1 METANT
7 AKEVIILFLMEK
19 KLVSFCLCETVCI
32 IIFPCKVFKDVLFFQ
47 RSVGILH
54 KAIQCSLNII
64 PRGDFF

>member
-1 METANT
+1 
-7 AKEVIILFLMEK
+7 MEK
-19 KLVSFCLCETVCI
+19 KLVTFCLCEAVCAI
-32 IIFPCKVFKDVLFFQ
+32 VFSPVVFKDVLFFQ